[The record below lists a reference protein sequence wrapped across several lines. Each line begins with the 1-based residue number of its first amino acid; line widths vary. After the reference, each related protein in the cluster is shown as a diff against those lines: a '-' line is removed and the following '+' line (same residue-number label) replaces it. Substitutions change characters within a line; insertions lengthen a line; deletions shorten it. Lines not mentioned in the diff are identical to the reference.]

1 VGLPN
6 DHVIIPFNPV
16 SNLFLFL
23 GLLVSLVLWA
33 NRPRQSIDNLP
44 ILMGGL
50 IGGFVGAKLSFII
63 SEWAVWRD
71 SPWLLVQLL
80 YGKSILGGLLGGWAG
95 VEIAKQMSGLSQRTG
110 DEFARI
116 IPVGIGLGRLSCLAH
131 GCCLGRA
138 SGELP
143 WPGLERILESI
154 GLQRWPAPVAELG
167 FQGLFLLTS
176 YALRNQPTLRGQ
188 HFHLY
193 MISYGLFRFFHE
205 WLRDTPRYF
214 GDLVS
219 PYQLVAAT
227 CVVAGVWAFWNRA
240 QTDQKLG
247 TEH

>member
-1 VGLPN
+1 MN
-6 DHVIIPFNPV
+6 DHVLIGINPW

-33 NRPRQSIDNLP
+33 KRPRQSIDKLP

-50 IGGFVGAKLSFII
+50 IGGFVGAKLSFVV

-95 VEIAKQMSGLSQRTG
+95 VEIAKKMSGLNQRTG

-131 GCCLGRA
+131 GCCLGR
-138 SGELP
+138 STSELP
-143 WPGLERILESI
+143 WGRWGPILESV
-154 GLQRWPAPVAELG
+154 GLQRWPAPVVELC
-167 FQGLFLLTS
+167 FQALFLLAS
-176 YALRNQPTLRGQ
+176 YALRHKRSLHGQ

-193 MISYGLFRFFHE
+193 VISYGLFRFCHE
-205 WLRDTPRYF
+205 WFRDTPRYF
-214 GDLVS
+214 DGALS
-219 PYQLVAAT
+219 PYQLLAVV
-227 CVVAGVWAFWNRA
+227 CVIAGLWAFGNRA
-240 QTDQKLG
+240 SFDRSVK
-247 TEH
+247 